1 MDTHLDQR
9 ISCFMYYC
17 VLCIDVISQTNE
29 RKESMCFMLRDALR
43 VGCIGLSKH
52 FFSNSMEKR
61 EMLKILDDEMRNFS
75 VLVEAPKTPFGK
87 GRKTYS
93 GKVGCKWIRTTD
105 RLLMTL
111 SHSHTLHT
119 GRWAQ
124 RRRYYHN
131 VRTRK
136 LNRSYNFL
144 LLPCIVCVQA
154 TGNRRNSLL
163 LPIRQVPEL
172 PSRILVRRS
181 TTMVASRQNQ

>member
-1 MDTHLDQR
+1 
-9 ISCFMYYC
+9 
-17 VLCIDVISQTNE
+17 
-29 RKESMCFMLRDALR
+29 MCFMLRDALR

-93 GKVGCKWIRTTD
+93 GKVCCKWIRTTD

-136 LNRSYNFL
+136 LNRNWQSPEFAASTN
-144 LLPCIVCVQA
+144 P
-154 TGNRRNSLL
+154 TSTRTS
-163 LPIRQVPEL
+163 VPYSS
-172 PSRILVRRS
+172 PSIHHHGR
-181 TTMVASRQNQ
+181 